1 MKTEGVESN
10 STEHNTDACGGTW
23 GEISP
28 SPPLLSVPRSPLSL
42 SPSLPLS
49 SFPLFSV
56 PSSPL
61 FSPDFLSGF

>member
-28 SPPLLSVPRSPLSL
+28 SPPLLSLQSVKNQKNDLGKINEC
-42 SPSLPLS
+42 
-49 SFPLFSV
+49 FSV
-56 PSSPL
+56 
-61 FSPDFLSGF
+61 G